1 MPKNDQDEFIVLARE
16 LGADAQYIDAVPN
29 EYIEYVLDKIDTFK
43 KLITNAKYNAKYV
56 LEFSTQDEIDKH
68 IRTTV
73 HNSIIQSKL
82 AKEWLENKS

>member
-73 HNSIIQSKL
+73 NNSIVQSKL